1 MTQKTREI
9 KYLMQSEDSFIE
21 AISTADRAHQA
32 VMQAQAGL
40 TVQEIQWAQNMVEQA
55 LHQIYQ
61 AQQLGLS
68 NLEAM
73 TQLQSE
79 QNQLLQEYQL
89 FTDEWQ

>member
-1 MTQKTREI
+1 MTQRTREI
-9 KYLMQSEDSFIE
+9 KYLMQAEDSFIE

-61 AQQLGLS
+61 AQQLGLT

-73 TQLQSE
+73 TQLQRE
-79 QNQLLQEYQL
+79 QHRLLQEYQL